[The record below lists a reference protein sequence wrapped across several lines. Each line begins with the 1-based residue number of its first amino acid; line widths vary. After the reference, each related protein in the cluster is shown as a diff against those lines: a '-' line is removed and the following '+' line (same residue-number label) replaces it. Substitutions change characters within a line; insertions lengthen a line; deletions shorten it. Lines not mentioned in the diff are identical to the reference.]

1 MRRPLRILKNQL
13 VNTILMAALTVP
25 LILVAVSLEQKP
37 TLSFEG
43 ARIQVAQDGSV
54 QLLFDVCLSK
64 VEMSNGTQF
73 TLSYNPNYLT
83 PSDFNSN
90 QALVWSGTGGSGG
103 KITAPSDSAFKPT
116 AGLYYGDADG
126 DGVSGDESPFKAAQN
141 ETDHSVNRIMHTV
154 SMYLMLNGDLS
165 VDPMTNSLISTVKI
179 GDGTGDT
186 MNVFNIPAGK
196 KLVLGTMSFRVTDPD
211 LMSEITRRFD
221 GLTDRLFETN
231 YAKDV
236 TGTATDADRLIYF
249 TKKGTQDPG
258 AGVWSIG
265 VCEKRT
271 NDYAHKTIND
281 YDANGTASSEAQA
294 AFSYHFPKTIIKARA
309 AEAELTLNAYQ
320 AYTDGTV
327 SDIDA
332 ALQKYSPAITVTYS
346 DGSEGNFIMPWNR
359 AANAT
364 NSNGNP
370 IVEDTAGNLI
380 SSLPWTATVVHD
392 QNAAGD
398 TKPVVVDGIAG
409 AGQIAYDP
417 TASRYV
423 TETTKAN
430 QLYLV
435 EKGFC
440 YEEEDYDHVVRRKTF
455 PIPIAVNLTVTPVTL
470 VDVTASD
477 LVRTYLLNDN
487 LVDVDNAPDQAV
499 QNLSALR
506 LPGQARLVTDVP
518 VGGGTL
524 TMDIP
529 GWSHPQTY
537 DDGSTRYWPSDNTTP
552 GSTGTGTG
560 IVDLWRDDAAETTSV
575 THHWPTLADI
585 RNTAENKWNTA
596 EANGKL
602 RGANRAG
609 VYTFQMA
616 ESYGGAPTN
625 FKRPAIQA
633 LYPWLTVPDN
643 NEVVVDGNVDKE
655 AWPID
660 DARRIIVWNED
671 PDKADE
677 PKQVETEDYK
687 AEYISTVT
695 GANRQP
701 ALTLRVTKVAD
712 NGEAVHL
719 PDRSEFRV
727 KLPDGTE
734 LGIGTLTDVS
744 LDDWFT
750 GTTGSYQKNGK
761 RLTDTVRHL
770 AFDLVTNPGDPESGN
785 FGTEREA
792 LRRYI
797 NLGGWF
803 SVAVKEMG
811 DIVEVSGDGTE
822 TSRTQAP
829 TTSWSDFIPVYVPP
843 RDNYYAESKEY
854 NFIGD
859 NAGLYPW
866 PGGLATTVI
875 LPPGTYNPVQINT
888 TNNTIEPVYSSGSTR
903 KVERYG
909 VLTTYDGETG
919 AQPGELHTFTVDPA
933 PEPSPSDDWQKSG
946 PVDIGGHKVTTYGR
960 EFFKNN
966 ALYAAYGRVRNLM
979 QAGDATSYDGGA
991 YTATVRLE
999 EDKIVTPAEEEKL
1012 VLKYVDTNGGA
1023 PSYNTDGTNVTEIIF
1038 EPRTQGYTLRQDYT
1052 LVLRNEGT
1060 VDIDGINLDTLTD
1073 LKGNSAYDKYLDSN
1087 PAGGH
1092 FEILKP
1098 PASFLPAGESTTF
1111 VISYVYDLRSNG
1123 GSTMEYRDKIFI
1135 TSNRKDQVPTGATT
1149 AGANYLLDFDAEFQ
1163 VTNTDIHRV
1172 VVNVIPAEKNGV
1184 PYPMGTAGV
1193 IIGPGTGTGTG
1204 MNKNAG
1210 PTAYVKGKDVYILIS
1225 PDDEYT
1231 KVGVTGVDSSGAT
1244 VRLDPAPGYE
1254 NDKLDADGELVY
1266 HFTMPDYD
1274 TVVTV
1279 TFNEPDSSKLRLGD
1293 LRVYA
1298 SADKANHYPHTDATG
1313 AGGRTEWD
1321 GSKDAIQRRIW
1332 QKEFT
1337 AAEKAAS
1344 AGYTTGDG
1352 SSLYL
1357 MTVGKASKPDYEDTV
1372 PQYLVV
1378 LPHDADF
1385 SQVEVDL
1392 RAVKYIFDDPNDP
1405 IQNVPLENISVQM
1418 TLFDTNDVNRMLST
1432 GDDAHNHDIYKV
1444 NYEGS
1449 TYPGYLL
1456 GKTNGPTTH
1465 TSFPFN
1471 SPAPGTSKYVRVQL
1485 SYTSGGTGGSA
1496 GVTYTRAYYIELH
1509 RDTAQV
1515 VATLNYGNSP
1525 YGMIMNDPAITD
1537 KDGVKTAFL
1546 NNNYTFSGME
1556 SALVPS
1562 VVTAGGLEKIH
1573 YWLETWTAPTE
1584 SWKDYALDADWTN
1597 KNSDPGNISVFDPE
1611 TAMSEVL
1618 YKKLRKD
1625 APYEGDN
1632 TNLDL
1637 NDYAFFAIM
1646 GEEFLDPGIK
1656 SATDSSGRP
1665 VDLSKAVLSLE
1676 VYTLDNVTAGIEKDK
1691 PLGQLDR
1698 FALPTDPD
1706 ALKTRTVTID
1716 FLKAVD
1722 PTKAAVSGDKVTAD
1736 WAKWYLT
1743 PSGELT
1749 RENDAGNTLV
1759 ELRPGRY
1766 RLTYTFPNYNDYT
1779 EPSTVL
1785 TDAAATPND
1794 VADHLTF
1801 TRDFVVLAPVGDVN
1815 ADIRVTTGD
1824 DGTDEALLEGRI
1836 SPNAG
1841 YPALGY
1847 MSYASDAIFK
1857 LRTCDVNND
1866 RNINNID
1873 ANTVGKA
1880 TAVQKFYLPID
1891 YKPAVTPPSP

>member
-1 MRRPLRILKNQL
+1 M
-13 VNTILMAALTVP
+13 LMVALTVP
-25 LILVAVSLEQKP
+25 LLVVASTLDNKP

-54 QLLFDVCLSK
+54 QLLFDVCLSQIN
-64 VEMSNGTQF
+64 MSNGTQF
-73 TLSYNPNYLT
+73 TLSYNPDYLT
-83 PSDFNSN
+83 PSNFADNK
-90 QALVWSGTGGSGG
+90 ALVWGGRGG
-103 KITAPSDSAFKPT
+103 KYTAPSKDAFRPA

-126 DGVSGDESPFKAAQN
+126 DGVPGDEPPFAAM
-141 ETDHSVNRIMHTV
+141 DDKSHIVNWSDSTI
-154 SMYLMLNGDLS
+154 SMYLLLNNNLS
-165 VDPMTNSLISTVKI
+165 VDTTKNSLISTVKI
-179 GDGTGDT
+179 GDGTRDT
-186 MNVFNIPAGK
+186 MNVFNIPAGE

-211 LMSEITRRFD
+211 LEQMSEITRRFD

-231 YAKDV
+231 HAKDV

-249 TKKGTQDPG
+249 TEKGTQDPG
-258 AGVWSIG
+258 DGVWSIG

-281 YDANGTASSEAQA
+281 YDAGGTVSSAAQA
-294 AFSYHFPKTIIKARA
+294 TFSYRFPPTIIKARA
-309 AEAELTLNAYQ
+309 AEAQLTLNAYQ

-364 NSNGNP
+364 DSNGDP
-370 IVEDTAGNLI
+370 IVKDNAGNLI
-380 SSLPWTATVVHD
+380 SDLPWTATVVHD

-398 TKPVVVDGIAG
+398 TKPVVVDGTAASG
-409 AGQIAYDP
+409 EIAYDC

-440 YEEEDYDHVVRRKTF
+440 YEEEDYDHVKRRKTF

-470 VDVTASD
+470 VDITASD
-477 LVRTYLLNDN
+477 LERTYLLNDD
-487 LVDVDNAPDQAV
+487 LVDEANAQDRAV

-529 GWSHPQTY
+529 GWSHLQTY

-552 GSTGTGTG
+552 GSIGTGTG
-560 IVDLWRDDAAETTSV
+560 IADLWRDDEDETTSV
-575 THHWPTLADI
+575 NCHWPTVADI
-585 RNTAENKWNTA
+585 RDTDKWLTTETTGGA
-596 EANGKL
+596 TGY

-609 VYTFQMA
+609 VYTFRMA

-643 NEVVVDGNVDKE
+643 NEVDADKE

-660 DARRIIVWNED
+660 DAKRIIVWNED
-671 PDKADE
+671 PGKE
-677 PKQVETEDYK
+677 NKPKQVATKNYRV
-687 AEYISTVT
+687 EYISTVT
-695 GANRQP
+695 DTNSQP
-701 ALTLRVTKVAD
+701 TLTLRVTKVD
-712 NGEAVHL
+712 DGGQAVHL
-719 PDRSEFRV
+719 PDQSEFQI

-734 LGIGTLTDVS
+734 LGIGALTDVS
-744 LDDWFT
+744 PDLDDWFT

-761 RLTDTVRHL
+761 RLNDTVRHL
-770 AFDLVTNPGDPESGN
+770 AFDLVTNTGDPGSGN

-803 SVAVKEMG
+803 SVAVKEKG
-811 DIVEVSGDGTE
+811 DIVEVDGAGIVTG
-822 TSRTQAP
+822 TTPAP
-829 TTSWSDFIPVYVPP
+829 TTTWSDFIPVYVPP
-843 RDNYYAESKEY
+843 RDNYYTESKEY

-909 VLTTYDGETG
+909 VSTTYNGETG

-946 PVDIGGHKVTTYGR
+946 PVSIGGHNVTTYGA
-960 EFFKNN
+960 EYFKNK
-966 ALYAAYGRVRNLM
+966 ALYAAYGRVLNLM
-979 QAGDATSYDGGA
+979 QAGDPGSYEGGRA
-991 YTATVRLE
+991 KTATVRLE
-999 EDKIVTPAEEEKL
+999 EDQIEPPTGEEKL
-1012 VLKYVDTNGGA
+1012 VLEYVATNGGA
-1023 PSYNTDGTNVTEIIF
+1023 PSYNTAGGNVTEIIF

-1052 LVLRNEGT
+1052 LVLRNKGT

-1073 LKGNSAYDKYLDSN
+1073 LKGNAVYDKGLDSD

-1111 VISYVYDLRSNG
+1111 VISYVYDLRSKG
-1123 GSTMEYRDKIFI
+1123 GNTMEYRDKIFI
-1135 TSNRKDQVPTGATT
+1135 TSNRKDKVPTGDTT
-1149 AGANYLLDFDAEFQ
+1149 VGADYLLDFDAEFQ
-1163 VTNTDIHRV
+1163 VTNTNIHRV
-1172 VVNVIPAEKNGV
+1172 FVNVIPAEKSGV

-1193 IIGPGTGTGTG
+1193 IIGPGTGGTG

-1210 PTAYVKGKDVYILIS
+1210 PTAYVKEKYVYILIS

-1231 KVGVTGVDSSGAT
+1231 KLRVKAVDASGASVT
-1244 VRLDPAPGYE
+1244 IEPATGYE
-1254 NDKLDADGELVY
+1254 NDKMDADGELVY
-1266 HFTMPDYD
+1266 YFKMPDYD
-1274 TVVTV
+1274 TTVTV
-1279 TFNEPDSSKLRLGD
+1279 TFYEPVSSKLRLSD

-1298 SADKANHYPHTDATG
+1298 SPDKANHYPHTDTTG
-1313 AGGRTEWD
+1313 AGDRTEWD
-1321 GSKDAIQRRIW
+1321 GSKTAIQRRIW
-1332 QKEFT
+1332 QKEFDGVENT
-1337 AAEKAAS
+1337 NVATKDLSEEARLRLMTGGKAA
-1344 AGYTTGDG
+1344 
-1352 SSLYL
+1352 
-1357 MTVGKASKPDYEDTV
+1357 KPDFEDKV

-1378 LPHDADF
+1378 LPHDAEI

-1392 RAVKYIFDDPNDP
+1392 RAVKYIFDAPGDP
-1405 IQNVPLENISVQM
+1405 IQNVPLEGITVQM
-1418 TLFDTNDVNRMLST
+1418 TLFNTDDVNRMLMTDST
-1432 GDDAHNHDIYKV
+1432 HNYDIYPDN
-1444 NYEGS
+1444 NYDGKQYAGY
-1449 TYPGYLL
+1449 YP

-1465 TSFPFN
+1465 TSIPFA
-1471 SPAPGTSKYVRVQL
+1471 SPEPGKSKYVRVTL
-1485 SYTSGGTGGSA
+1485 SYKDTSGGSGITES
-1496 GVTYTRAYYIELH
+1496 RSYYIELH
-1509 RDTAQV
+1509 RDTKHV

-1525 YGMIMNDPAITD
+1525 YGMIMNDGAITD
-1537 KDGVKTAFL
+1537 KTGAKTTFL
-1546 NNNYTFSGME
+1546 NNNYTFNGMAA
-1556 SALVPS
+1556 SLTPS

-1584 SWKDYALDADWTN
+1584 TWTAPN
-1597 KNSDPGNISVFDPE
+1597 AGWTSIPPDPVSVFDPE
-1611 TAMSEVL
+1611 TAMSEDL
-1618 YKKLRKD
+1618 YKKLRKE
-1625 APYEGDN
+1625 APYENDN

-1637 NDYAFFAIM
+1637 SDYAFFAIM

-1676 VYTLDNVTAGIEKDK
+1676 VYTLDNTTAGIDKDA
-1691 PLGQLDR
+1691 PSGQLDR
-1698 FALPTDPD
+1698 FALPSDPED
-1706 ALKTRTVTID
+1706 LKARTVTID
-1716 FLKAVD
+1716 FLNAD
-1722 PTKAAVSGDKVTAD
+1722 DRTKAAVSGDKVTED

-1743 PSGELT
+1743 PAGELT

-1779 EPSTVL
+1779 APSTTTL
-1785 TDAAATPND
+1785 PEDPAAPKD

-1815 ADIRVTTGD
+1815 ADISVTTG
-1824 DGTDEALLEGRI
+1824 TTTSDEALVEGRI

-1847 MSYASDAIFK
+1847 MSYDSDAIFK

-1873 ANTVGKA
+1873 ANTIGKA
-1880 TAVQKFYLPID
+1880 TAVGRFYLPVD